1 VLKLIRNA
9 KQKYI
14 EDHPYSLHSKPI
26 TDEDMLENQNPFMT
40 LWKTDALFEDSL
52 TGLFRASN
60 RNLIKQLQRP
70 LQGTSN
76 PGHFVLYQIQ
86 RLKQIRVAG
95 KKKSSKV
102 MNPMSSDWLEDLKPL
117 RTDWHKAFLETAP
130 YLIIVLD
137 ASMNLTQKK
146 RKTIITFRKV

>member
-1 VLKLIRNA
+1 LIRNA

-60 RNLIKQLQRP
+60 RNLIKQASTAPSGHKQP
-70 LQGTSN
+70 WTFCVVSN
-76 PGHFVLYQIQ
+76 PEVKTNT
-86 RLKQIRVAG
+86 RRWE
-95 KKKSSKV
+95 KKSSK
-102 MNPMSSDWLEDLKPL
+102 L
-117 RTDWHKAFLETAP
+117 
-130 YLIIVLD
+130 
-137 ASMNLTQKK
+137 
-146 RKTIITFRKV
+146 